1 MKKGVWKNCIF
12 KKGLPILLALLAIVC
27 VWEIA
32 YLCVGN
38 ELLLPSFF
46 DSFYEMGKLFGK
58 SAFWASYFSTLLRV
72 ALAFLFS
79 LIFALVFAFISYLLP
94 SFERFFAPFVS
105 ILRST
110 PTLAA
115 LLILLVWTSAG
126 TAPMLVAFLSLFP
139 ALYAGVLGAL
149 AQVDGS
155 LLEMSRVYQVPLKKR
170 ILELYLPSAVPYFL
184 REAGAGLSFAV
195 KLVVSAEV
203 LALTAKSLG
212 GWLHEAKVYLD
223 MPLLFALVLVGFLT
237 GMVLEGLVS
246 LLVRAVERRVK

>member
-12 KKGLPILLALLAIVC
+12 KKGLAALLAFLAIVC

-46 DSFYEMGKLFGK
+46 DSLGEMGKLLGK
-58 SAFWASYFSTLLRV
+58 SGFWASYFSTLIRV
-72 ALAFLFS
+72 LIAFFISLVCA
-79 LIFALVFAFISYLLP
+79 LIFAFVSYLLP
-94 SFERFFAPFVS
+94 SFARFFAPVVS

-126 TAPMLVAFLSLFP
+126 TAPVLVAFFSLFP

-155 LLEMSRVYQVPLKKR
+155 LVEMSRVYQVPLKKR
-170 ILELYLPSAVPYFL
+170 VFGLYLPAVAPYFL

-212 GWLHEAKVYLD
+212 GWLHEAKLYLD

-246 LLVRAVERRVK
+246 LLADAVERRVK